1 MRTTLLLV
9 LIAGASLPLAAM
21 SAPIYRCTD
30 AKGATVYSQV
40 PCGKDATQM
49 GASSNSKASTA
60 AMDANHDKEALA
72 QIDNRCDAESQK
84 IRDGYTTRF
93 AKANE
98 EIAALHKK
106 VIATGRGADGDPAI
120 ASEIHTL
127 EAGKTELL
135 GSQDR
140 ELSALERKCDAE
152 NTAEVKRQSDRNAAH
167 PVAKR

>member
-9 LIAGASLPLAAM
+9 LIAGAGVPFLAQA
-21 SAPIYRCTD
+21 APIYRCTD

-49 GASSNSKASTA
+49 GASSNTKGSNA
-60 AMDANHDKEALA
+60 AANATHHKEMLS
-72 QIDNRCDAESQK
+72 QIDARCDAESDK
-84 IRDGYTTRF
+84 IRDSYTARF
-93 AKANE
+93 AKANA

-106 VIATGRGADGDPAI
+106 VIAAGNGADGDPGLAGQ
-120 ASEIHTL
+120 IHTL

-140 ELSALERKCDAE
+140 ELSALQRKCDAE
-152 NTAEVKRQSDRNAAH
+152 RTAEVKRQADRDAAR
-167 PVAKR
+167 PMAKR

>member
-9 LIAGASLPLAAM
+9 LIAGAGVPFVAAA
-21 SAPIYRCTD
+21 APIYRCTD

-49 GASSNSKASTA
+49 GASSNTKGNNA
-60 AMDANHDKEALA
+60 AAIATHDKEVLA
-72 QIDNRCDAESQK
+72 QIDARCESESQK
-84 IRDGYTTRF
+84 VRDDYTARF

-106 VIATGRGADGDPAI
+106 VIATGNGADGEPAL
-120 ASEIHTL
+120 AGQIHML

-140 ELSALERKCDAE
+140 ELSALQRKCEAE
-152 NTAEVKRQSDRNAAH
+152 RTAEAKRQADRDAAR
-167 PVAKR
+167 PMAKR